1 MKLELAC
8 RTVREDLSA
17 RLDGEV
23 DAGRSAE
30 LDAHLATCGDCRRFE
45 VELTSVRRA
54 LRTGPA
60 EPVPD
65 LSRNIMSAIETHWVK
80 DRERSMW
87 RPRLRAAAIGAA
99 ASIIVLIGASVPFGR
114 DGGDVASASQI
125 VSRLR
130 AAARSLTSY
139 SARFEMTERGW
150 HPQIETR
157 KFEIEV
163 AFGAPERFRL
173 SISDVTPYP
182 TDQRW
187 PRNTVDLVSDG
198 RRWSLQE
205 PAGCPVKALPGCLSG
220 GTTRTTVTERVPFDG
235 STPLPTDIV
244 VPLQSLV
251 DSNGVVVLG
260 ASEHF
265 GRPVQR
271 IALPFRQAAPLIAS
285 LQQGGMWRS
294 VHPADR
300 VLIDLDQRSWFPL
313 RVEVLAG
320 DSAERSAWAKRE
332 GYRDRPGEQI
342 LLLEAV
348 SFSMEPQQ
356 DDFEVPARGAV
367 RSGGFR
373 PRPVGGP
380 TPAFLAGL
388 QPAGEGRVG
397 RYSIH
402 AYADGLAWLKVGS
415 EAEAKPTL
423 GTATAEEIALSDG
436 GVGYYLPAS
445 PTTPRR
451 LDLFG
456 PDGHVWVETNLSRD
470 RLIAVADSIPFS
482 SEPLTSRIQLSPELR
497 LTRVALD
504 ALPADLGAPR
514 SLPDGY
520 RSVGATRSASERG
533 GSTLTVFYRRAQ
545 SDIDDI
551 GITLVRTRPVD
562 RLAPP
567 STEFVEVDVGGVPGR
582 WSAERG
588 ELEWLRGSS
597 YWAISAP
604 SFDLTTILELAESLR

>member
-8 RTVREDLSA
+8 RMVREDLSA

-23 DAGRSAE
+23 DDGRSAE
-30 LDAHLATCGDCRRFE
+30 LDAHLATCSDCRRFE
-45 VELTSVRRA
+45 ADLTSVRRA
-54 LRTGPA
+54 LRTRPA

-65 LSRNIMSAIETHWVK
+65 LSRSIMSAIETHRVK
-80 DRERSMW
+80 GLERNMW

-99 ASIIVLIGASVPFGR
+99 ASIIVLLGASLPFGR

-125 VSRLR
+125 VARLR
-130 AAARSLTSY
+130 AAAQSLTSY
-139 SARFEMTERGW
+139 AASFEMTERGW

-157 KFEIEV
+157 NFEIEV

-182 TDQRW
+182 PDERW
-187 PRNTVDLVSDG
+187 PRNDVDLVSDG
-198 RRWSLQE
+198 RRWSLRE
-205 PAGCPVKALPGCLSG
+205 PAACPVKALPGCLRG

-260 ASEHF
+260 ASERL
-265 GRPVQR
+265 GRRVQR

-300 VLIDLDQRSWFPL
+300 VLIDLDQESWFPL
-313 RVEVLAG
+313 RVEVLAD
-320 DSAERSAWAKRE
+320 DSAERSAWARRE
-332 GYRDRPGEQI
+332 GYRDRPGERI
-342 LLLEAV
+342 LLLDAV
-348 SFSMEPQQ
+348 SFSIDAQLE
-356 DDFEVPARGAV
+356 DFAVPVRGAV

-380 TPAFLAGL
+380 TPAYLADL
-388 QPAGEGRVG
+388 RPAGEGRVG
-397 RYSIH
+397 QYSIH
-402 AYADGLAWLKVGS
+402 AYADGLAWLKVGG

-423 GTATAEEIALSDG
+423 GTATAEEIALSNG

-445 PTTPRR
+445 PNTPRR
-451 LDLFG
+451 VDLFG
-456 PDGHVWVETNLSRD
+456 PEGHVWVETNLSRD

-482 SEPLTSRIQLSPELR
+482 SEPLPSLVHLSPELS
-497 LTRVALD
+497 LTRVDVD
-504 ALPADLGAPR
+504 ALPDDLAAPR

-520 RSVGATRSASERG
+520 RSVGATRSASDRG

-545 SDIDDI
+545 SDIDDV
-551 GITLVRTRPVD
+551 GISLVRTRPVD

-588 ELEWLRGSS
+588 ELEWLRNGS

-604 SFDLTTILELAESLR
+604 SFDLSAILEVAETLR